1 MITTKNFKDMIKKNT
16 DLRKSRSQAF
26 LRGFF
31 RKSFGVTTMFALS
44 LIFFTA
50 ASFPGYALLW
60 GEGNDGKNIENIN
73 VPDDVQDEI
82 QDLTKDYLATIRG
95 QVQESPYSHEL
106 SVDEDMHPQN
116 VGEAFALIQSK
127 ISNAIAKSSF
137 NYLYE
142 PPPYIKDPEAFK
154 RFQRSLFE
162 TIIPL
167 ADQAQEPLFLD
178 NKHQFSV
185 EIRPF
190 FGHTSNSCGDQLGFV
205 LTPRK
210 QWSDRYI
217 SGQFLY
223 ASSSKR
229 NSEVAGSV
237 TYGQKIFND
246 FAASMTVAGGYS
258 WSEFL
263 RKDDRRSYQSDPKVW
278 SLGVSPML
286 VYYIPT
292 KVALDLFFGG
302 DVYYSSRL
310 EVEESSDGETCTYA
324 AENNVFYRVKAG
336 PSYTMKR
343 EGRYRLY
350 QLKFSIAGN
359 VQSQIPDRF
368 VVAPSILFESQ
379 GHESRGGYLLKLG
392 FDLGSKEK
400 SWQLAYGLRF

>member
-1 MITTKNFKDMIKKNT
+1 MITTKNFKDMIKKSA
-16 DLRKSRSQAF
+16 DLRKPRSQAF
-26 LRGFF
+26 LKGFL
-31 RKSFGVTTMFALS
+31 RKSFGATTLFAFS
-44 LIFFTA
+44 LVFLTA
-50 ASFPGYALLW
+50 AACPGHAVLW
-60 GEGNDGKNIENIN
+60 GEGTDGENIENLNI
-73 VPDDVQDEI
+73 PDDVQDEI
-82 QDLTKDYLATIRG
+82 QDLTEDYLATIRG
-95 QVQESPYSHEL
+95 QVQESPSSYEYP
-106 SVDEDMHPQN
+106 VDEDMHPQN
-116 VGEAFALIQSK
+116 VGEAFALIQSR
-127 ISNAIAKSSF
+127 ISNAIAKSSL

-154 RFQRSLFE
+154 RFQRFLFE
-162 TIIPL
+162 TMIPL

-190 FGHTSNSCGDQLGFV
+190 FGHTPNSCGDQLGFV
-205 LTPRK
+205 FSPRK

-229 NSEVAGSV
+229 NSEAAGSL
-237 TYGQKIFND
+237 TYGQKIFSD

-278 SLGVSPML
+278 SLGMSPML
-286 VYYIPT
+286 VYYIPI
-292 KVALDLFFGG
+292 KVPLDLFLGG
-302 DVYYSSRL
+302 DVYYLSRL

-324 AENNVFYRVKAG
+324 ARNDAFYRVKVG

-343 EGRYRLY
+343 EGRCRLY
-350 QLKFSIAGN
+350 QLKFSLSAN
-359 VQSQIPDRF
+359 LQSQIPDRF

-392 FDLGSKEK
+392 FDLGSKKK

>member
-1 MITTKNFKDMIKKNT
+1 MIKKNA
-16 DLRKSRSQAF
+16 DLRKTRSQDF
-26 LRGFF
+26 LKGFL
-31 RKSFGVTTMFALS
+31 RKSFGVTTLFALF
-44 LIFFTA
+44 LVFFTA

-60 GEGNDGKNIENIN
+60 GEGTDGKNIENIN
-73 VPDDVQDEI
+73 VPNDVQDEI

-95 QVQESPYSHEL
+95 QVQESPYSYEYP
-106 SVDEDMHPQN
+106 VDEELPPQN
-116 VGEAFALIQSK
+116 VGETFALIQSR

-142 PPPYIKDPEAFK
+142 LPSYIKDPEAFK

-162 TIIPL
+162 TMIPL

-205 LTPRK
+205 FSPRK

-229 NSEVAGSV
+229 NSEVAGSL

-292 KVALDLFFGG
+292 KAALDLFLGG
-302 DVYYSSRL
+302 DVYYLYRL

-324 AENNVFYRVKAG
+324 AENNAFYRVKAG

-350 QLKFSIAGN
+350 QLRFSIAGN
-359 VQSQIPDRF
+359 VQSQTPDRLTA
-368 VVAPSILFESQ
+368 APSILFDSQ
-379 GHESRGGYLLKLG
+379 PIELRGGYLFKLD
-392 FDLGSKEK
+392 FNLGEKKK
-400 SWQLAYGLRF
+400 SWSLSYGLRF